1 MVARVRSVLLRGLE
15 AHHVEVQV
23 EVVRGGQPGMKLVG
37 LPSAAVRE
45 AVERVRAAIRNTG
58 LAVPQRRI
66 TINLAPANLR
76 KESSGLDLAMA
87 LGILLADLE
96 RPAPADAAFLGELS
110 LDGTVRHVDGVLVAA
125 RWVRDQEDL
134 SRLFVPACDVD
145 EAGLVECLSV
155 LPCRNLAEVVRH
167 LVEGEE
173 LAPHRATD
181 PAGDEAEVP
190 ADVDLADVCGQDGPR
205 RALEIAAAGG
215 HNLLLSGPPG
225 AGKTML
231 ARCLPGILPRLERE
245 QALEV
250 AQVRSV
256 LGELEPERLLDWR
269 RPFRAPHHST
279 SIEGLLGGGSGL
291 AAPGEISRAHHGVLF
306 LDELAEFPARTL
318 QGLRQPM
325 ERGRVAITRSGGTV
339 SYPARFQL
347 VAATNP
353 CPCGFQSDPARPCRC
368 TPATIEAYQRGLSGP
383 LLDRI
388 DLQVRVRPVAL
399 ASLSGKGGEP
409 SATVRDRV
417 AQARLRQARRQGVVN
432 ASLRVGDLHRHAL
445 LEPAAQRSLERWGAA
460 QGLSA
465 RSYHRAWR
473 VARTLA
479 DLDGAGPV
487 TEAHVAEALG
497 YRLAARAA

>member
-15 AHHVEVQV
+15 AHPVEVQV
-23 EVVRGGQPGMKLVG
+23 EVVRGVQPGMKLVG

-45 AVERVRAAIRNTG
+45 AVERVRAAIRNSG
-58 LAVPQRRI
+58 LTVPQRRI
-66 TINLAPANLR
+66 TINLAPADLR

-125 RWVRDQEDL
+125 RWLRDQGDL
-134 SRLFVPACDVD
+134 ARLFVPAADVA
-145 EAGLVECLSV
+145 EAGLVECLTV
-155 LPCRNLAEVVRH
+155 LPCRNLAEVARH
-167 LVEGEE
+167 LVDREE
-173 LAPHRATD
+173 
-181 PAGDEAEVP
+181 
-190 ADVDLADVCGQDGPR
+190 
-205 RALEIAAAGG
+205 
-215 HNLLLSGPPG
+215 
-225 AGKTML
+225 
-231 ARCLPGILPRLERE
+231 
-245 QALEV
+245 ALEV

-256 LGELEPERLLDWR
+256 LGELEPERPLDWR

-279 SIEGLLGGGSGL
+279 SVAGLLGGGSGL

-306 LDELAEFPARTL
+306 LDELAEFPSRTL

-325 ERGRVAITRSGGTV
+325 EGGRVAITRSGGTV
-339 SYPARFQL
+339 AYPARFQL

-353 CPCGFQSDPARPCRC
+353 CPCGFQNDPARPCRC

-388 DLQVRVRPVAL
+388 DVQVQVRPVAL
-399 ASLSGKGGEP
+399 SSLAGEGGES
-409 SATVRDRV
+409 SAAVRDRV
-417 AQARLRQARRQGVVN
+417 AHARRRQELRQGAVN
-432 ASLRVGDLHRHAL
+432 ASLRAPDLRRHAVL
-445 LEPAAQRSLERWGAA
+445 DPEARRSLERWATA

-465 RSYHRAWR
+465 RGYHRAWR

-479 DLDGAGPV
+479 DLEGDGPV

-497 YRLAARAA
+497 YRLRA